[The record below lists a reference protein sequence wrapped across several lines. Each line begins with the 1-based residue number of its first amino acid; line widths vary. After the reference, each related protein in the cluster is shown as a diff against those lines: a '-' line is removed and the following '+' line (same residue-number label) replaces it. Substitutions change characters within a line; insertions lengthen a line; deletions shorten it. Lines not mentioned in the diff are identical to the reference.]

1 MATSFG
7 KRGLASSAA
16 TSATASTPQQTLPHP
31 YRKATI
37 ACGGVILVILFTAA
51 RLGQGA
57 TVPATSNEK
66 TGGPVS
72 QSASAPPFRKE
83 TAAVPTYPVVTP
95 ITLCKDRYT
104 LDYQMRETCIR
115 SQEEAKLEVASIQI
129 DDDVKRL
136 CAKRY
141 IHDWSMYATCAKSQ
155 MAAKLPATEKPD
167 RPSFDIRRKCE
178 EKWPDDYRMQDYCIR
193 QQAEAQSRAS
203 GNWIDHRIAI
213 HCTGKWPH
221 DWNMFMYCVDGQT
234 KANSR
239 LH

>member
-1 MATSFG
+1 
-7 KRGLASSAA
+7 
-16 TSATASTPQQTLPHP
+16 
-31 YRKATI
+31 
-37 ACGGVILVILFTAA
+37 
-51 RLGQGA
+51 
-57 TVPATSNEK
+57 
-66 TGGPVS
+66 
-72 QSASAPPFRKE
+72 
-83 TAAVPTYPVVTP
+83 
-95 ITLCKDRYT
+95 
-104 LDYQMRETCIR
+104 MRETCIR